1 MYYIR
6 GKEAKETTMKLSP
19 EKLTSLKQMVAAKYG
34 ELRVNGTYLFVTE
47 KKNGVLVGKPTRAGK
62 KALAE

>member
-1 MYYIR
+1 
-6 GKEAKETTMKLSP
+6 MKLSP